1 MITPRKGT
9 VLISALLAGA
19 CGPRGNREVSPA
31 DTTAEMQVRDTVK
44 IVAQPDSQAL
54 QQVTVPALL
63 GSNQWNGMTVRVSGQ
78 CLGYRVPPVA
88 VGGPPRTRSDW
99 QLAADGAAIY
109 VTGPLPQGCSATEG
123 STGLIGIVAT
133 VREDSLPSLGGQP
146 SRSRRYLEWNGTVIP
161 PAR

>member
-19 CGPRGNREVSPA
+19 CGPRGNREVLPA
-31 DTTAEMQVRDTVK
+31 DTTAEMPIRDTVK
-44 IVAQPDSQAL
+44 IVVDSQTTD
-54 QQVTVPALL
+54 QVTIPTLL
-63 GSNQWNGMTVRVSGQ
+63 ASSEWNGKMVQVSGQ

-88 VGGPPRTRSDW
+88 IGGPPRTRSDW
-99 QLAADGAAIY
+99 QLAADGVAIY

-123 STGLIGIVAT
+123 STGIIGIMAT
-133 VREDSLPSLGGQP
+133 VREDSLPSLGAQP
-146 SRSRRYLEWNGTVIP
+146 SRARRYLEWNGTVVP